1 MCNKY
6 MQRSTDVYELPTTR
20 DMKQVSH
27 FKDLVSIGPFTLEYL
42 FFFSYRKKACKTLQT
57 GCSGKKKSKCVPMAH
72 FSISFQTCLT
82 QELVSQQATMKSSG
96 ILPMDSRFL
105 PFSFLMI
112 MEGYLSTVLLLPQ
125 KPSAVSCS
133 LFQF

>member
-42 FFFSYRKKACKTLQT
+42 FFFSYRKKTCKTLQT
-57 GCSGKKKSKCVPMAH
+57 GCSGKKNQSVSLWHIFP
-72 FSISFQTCLT
+72 SRSR
-82 QELVSQQATMKSSG
+82 LV
-96 ILPMDSRFL
+96 
-105 PFSFLMI
+105 
-112 MEGYLSTVLLLPQ
+112 
-125 KPSAVSCS
+125 
-133 LFQF
+133 